1 VKQKRSQSNLYM
13 SKVLIVED
21 DLPTLKIY
29 NEAFTKAGIGV
40 REFTSGDI
48 PIAFMKSV
56 DPDVILLDIMLA
68 GGKNGFDVLEDIKK
82 DPDLKKIPVIM
93 LTNLESEDV
102 IAKKIGADD
111 YLIKANISLDQ
122 LVERV
127 KKFLKSKKD

>member
-1 VKQKRSQSNLYM
+1 M

-56 DPDVILLDIMLA
+56 DPDVILLDIMLPKMSGTDFLEKFRA
-68 GGKNGFDVLEDIKK
+68 TPNGKTTPVLA
-82 DPDLKKIPVIM
+82 
-93 LTNLESEDV
+93 LTNLAEEAEV
-102 IAKKIGADD
+102 QHPLGGG
-111 YLIKANISLDQ
+111 
-122 LVERV
+122 ER
-127 KKFLKSKKD
+127 K